1 MRELSVRL
9 SADNPFNPLQGQ
21 ASRCVIEGP
30 GLMSKHLFSCYKAP
44 LILLVVLFF
53 QGCATSALKTAE
65 MRQQFYAGNYPAA
78 LAEAERA
85 QQSAPK
91 GVMENL
97 NLGMLLRLSGDYA
110 ASNKALET
118 AKQQIDALYA
128 TSVSEQAGA
137 MLLNDETISYQGER
151 FEQVLLHLYM
161 ALNYLSLQQLDSAR
175 VELLQSQVKLNEWG
189 EPKDDVAFMRYF
201 SAILFEMLGEQSDAT
216 VAYRKAVDAYKNTQ
230 YKYRLDVP
238 LQLKKDLLRSLA
250 LMGMDDELRVYKKQF
265 AINQVDTTPANKQA
279 EIIVILEKGMVP
291 QRQQIVLQTW
301 SAELSSMVR
310 IAVPSYPVPP
320 LRLNNTQ
327 LYIAGQPY
335 TTQAVADIDAMARAS
350 LQESLPL
357 ITARAIAR
365 AAIKKKS
372 ERNVADNSGALAQL
386 ALMAFNM
393 GSEIADTR
401 GWNTLPQQIELLRI
415 ALPPG
420 RYQLGLYSPVA
431 NSQTEQT
438 EIELK
443 AGEKLIVNQRWT
455 KPVLSA
461 DSVSGPGR
469 LLIIPIFPLQI
480 FR

>member
-1 MRELSVRL
+1 
-9 SADNPFNPLQGQ
+9 
-21 ASRCVIEGP
+21 
-30 GLMSKHLFSCYKAP
+30 MSKHLFSFSKAA
-44 LILLVVLFF
+44 LIVISVLFL

-65 MRQQFYAGNYPAA
+65 MRQQLYAGNYQSA
-78 LAEAERA
+78 LAEADRVH
-85 QQSAPK
+85 QSKPD

-118 AKQQIDALYA
+118 AKRKIDALYA
-128 TSVSEQAGA
+128 TSVSEQGGA
-137 MLLNDETISYQGER
+137 LLLNDEVISYQGER
-151 FEQVLLHLYM
+151 YEQVLLHLYM
-161 ALNYLSLQQLDSAR
+161 ALNYLSLQQPDSAR

-201 SAILFEMLGEQSDAT
+201 SGILFEMLGEQSDAT

-250 LMGMDDELRVYKKQF
+250 LMGMDNELAVYKKQF
-265 AINQVDTTPANKQA
+265 AMNDFMPDKKKQQA

-291 QRQQIVLQTW
+291 QREQIVLQTW
-301 SAELSSMVR
+301 SSELSSMVR
-310 IAVPSYPVPP
+310 IAVPSYPRPP
-320 LRLNNTQ
+320 LHLSNTQ
-327 LYIAGQPY
+327 LRIAEQQY
-335 TTQAVADIDAMARAS
+335 TTQVVADIDAMARAS
-350 LQESLPL
+350 LEENLPL

-372 ERNVADNSGALAQL
+372 ERNVAENSTAMAQL

-401 GWNTLPQQIELLRI
+401 GWNTLPQQIELARI

-420 RYQLGLYSPVA
+420 RYQLGFYSPA
-431 NSQTEQT
+431 TGSSAYQG

-443 AGEKLIVNQRWT
+443 AGEKVIANQRWT

-480 FR
+480 FLR

>member
-1 MRELSVRL
+1 
-9 SADNPFNPLQGQ
+9 
-21 ASRCVIEGP
+21 
-30 GLMSKHLFSCYKAP
+30 MSKHLFSFFKAV
-44 LILLVVLFF
+44 LIVISVLFL

-65 MRQQFYAGNYPAA
+65 MRQQLYAGNYQSA

-85 QQSAPK
+85 HQSKPD

-118 AKQQIDALYA
+118 AKRKIDALYA
-128 TSVSEQAGA
+128 TSVSEQTGA
-137 MLLNDETISYQGER
+137 MLLNDEVISYQGER
-151 FEQVLLHLYM
+151 YEQVLLHLYM
-161 ALNYLSLQQLDSAR
+161 ALNYLSLQQPDSAR

-201 SAILFEMLGEQSDAT
+201 SGMLFEMLGEQSDAT

-250 LMGMDDELRVYKKQF
+250 LMGMDNELAVYKKQF
-265 AINQVDTTPANKQA
+265 AMNDFKPDKKKQQA

-291 QRQQIVLQTW
+291 QREQIVLQTW
-301 SAELSSMVR
+301 SSELSSMVR
-310 IAVPSYPVPP
+310 IAVPSYPRPP
-320 LRLNNTQ
+320 LHLSNTQ
-327 LYIAGQPY
+327 LRIAEQQY
-335 TTQAVADIDAMARAS
+335 TTQVVADIDAMARAS
-350 LQESLPL
+350 LEENLPL

-372 ERNVADNSGALAQL
+372 ERNVAENSTAMAQL

-401 GWNTLPQQIELLRI
+401 GWNTLPQQIELARI

-420 RYQLGLYSPVA
+420 RYQLGFYSPA
-431 NSQTEQT
+431 TGSSAYQG

-443 AGEKLIVNQRWT
+443 AGEKVIANQRWT

-480 FR
+480 FLR

>member
-1 MRELSVRL
+1 MY
-9 SADNPFNPLQGQ
+9 
-21 ASRCVIEGP
+21 CVAQLPEYA
-30 GLMSKHLFSCYKAP
+30 GLMSKHLFSCFKIP
-44 LILLVVLFF
+44 LLLLVVLLL

-78 LAEAERA
+78 LAEAEHA
-85 QQSAPK
+85 HQSKPD

-110 ASNKALET
+110 ASNQALET
-118 AKQQIDALYA
+118 AKRKIDELYA
-128 TSVSEQAGA
+128 TSVSEQTGA
-137 MLLNDETISYQGER
+137 MLLNDEVISYQGER

-161 ALNYLSLQQLDSAR
+161 ALNYLSLQQPDSAR

-201 SAILFEMLGEQSDAT
+201 SAILFEMLGEQGDAT

-250 LMGMDDELRVYKKQF
+250 LMDMQDELAVYKKQF
-265 AINQVDTTPANKQA
+265 AIKSVDTTPAGKRA

-291 QRQQIVLQTW
+291 QREQIVLQTW
-301 SAELSSMVR
+301 SSELSSMVR
-310 IAVPSYPVPP
+310 IAVPSYPRPP
-320 LRLNNTQ
+320 LHLSNTQ
-327 LYIAGQPY
+327 LRIAEQQY
-335 TTQAVADIDAMARAS
+335 TTQVVADLDAMARAS
-350 LQESLPL
+350 LEENLPL

-372 ERNVADNSGALAQL
+372 ERNVAENSSAMAQL

-401 GWNTLPQQIELLRI
+401 GWNTLPQQIELARI
-415 ALPPG
+415 PLPPG
-420 RYQLGLYSPVA
+420 RYQLGFYSQA
-431 NSQTEQT
+431 SGSSTYQG

-443 AGEKLIVNQRWT
+443 AGEKVIVNQRWT

-461 DSVSGPGR
+461 ESVSGPGR
-469 LLIIPIFPLQI
+469 LLIIPIFPLQM
-480 FR
+480 FLR

>member
-1 MRELSVRL
+1 
-9 SADNPFNPLQGQ
+9 
-21 ASRCVIEGP
+21 
-30 GLMSKHLFSCYKAP
+30 MSKHLFPCYKTFYKTA
-44 LILLVVLFF
+44 LLLLAVLLL

-85 QQSAPK
+85 HQSSPD

-110 ASNKALET
+110 ASNQALET
-118 AKQQIDALYA
+118 AKRQIDALYA
-128 TSVSEQAGA
+128 TSVSEQTGA
-137 MLLNDETISYQGER
+137 MLLNDAVISYQGDR

-161 ALNYLSLQQLDSAR
+161 ALNYLSLQQPDSAR

-238 LQLKKDLLRSLA
+238 LQLKKDLLRSLT
-250 LMGMDDELRVYKKQF
+250 LMGMKDELAVYKKQF
-265 AINQVDTTPANKQA
+265 AMNDFKAGSSSQQA

-291 QRQQIVLQTW
+291 QREQIVLQTW
-301 SAELSSMVR
+301 SSELSSMVR
-310 IAVPSYPVPP
+310 IAVPSYPRPP
-320 LRLNNTQ
+320 LRLSNTQ
-327 LYIAGQPY
+327 LRIAEQQY
-335 TTQAVADIDAMARAS
+335 STQIVADLDAMARAS
-350 LQESLPL
+350 LEENLPL

-372 ERNVADNSGALAQL
+372 ERNVAENSSAMAQL

-401 GWNTLPQQIELLRI
+401 GWNTLPQQIELARI
-415 ALPPG
+415 PLPPG
-420 RYQLGLYSPVA
+420 RYQLGVSSPA
-431 NSQTEQT
+431 ASNSAYQT

-443 AGEKLIVNQRWT
+443 AGEKIIVNQRWT
-455 KPVLSA
+455 RPVLSA

-469 LLIIPIFPLQI
+469 LLIIPIFPLQMLL
-480 FR
+480 R

>member
-1 MRELSVRL
+1 
-9 SADNPFNPLQGQ
+9 
-21 ASRCVIEGP
+21 
-30 GLMSKHLFSCYKAP
+30 MSKHLFSFFKAS
-44 LILLVVLFF
+44 LIVLSVLFL

-65 MRQQFYAGNYPAA
+65 MRQQLYAGNYQSA

-85 QQSAPK
+85 HQSKPD

-110 ASNKALET
+110 ASNRALET
-118 AKQQIDALYA
+118 AKRRIDALYA
-128 TSVSEQAGA
+128 TSVSEQTGA
-137 MLLNDETISYQGER
+137 ILLNDEMISYQGER
-151 FEQVLLHLYM
+151 YEQVLLHLYM
-161 ALNYLSLQQLDSAR
+161 ALNYLSLQQPDSAR

-201 SAILFEMLGEQSDAT
+201 SGILFEMLGEQSDAT
-216 VAYRKAVDAYKNTQ
+216 VAYRKAVDAYKNTR
-230 YKYRLDVP
+230 YKHHLDVP

-250 LMGMDDELRVYKKQF
+250 LMGMNNELAVYKKQF
-265 AINQVDTTPANKQA
+265 AMNDFRPGREKQQA

-291 QRQQIVLQTW
+291 QREQVVLQTW
-301 SAELSSMVR
+301 SSELSSMVR
-310 IAVPSYPVPP
+310 IAVPSYPRPP
-320 LRLNNTQ
+320 LQMSNTQ
-327 LYIAGQPY
+327 VRIAEQQY
-335 TTQAVADIDAMARAS
+335 STQVVADIDAMARAS
-350 LQESLPL
+350 LEENLPL

-372 ERNVADNSGALAQL
+372 ERNAADKSGSVAQL

-401 GWNTLPQQIELLRI
+401 GWNTLPQQIELARI
-415 ALPPG
+415 PLSPG
-420 RYQLGLYSPVA
+420 RYQLGLSSPAA
-431 NSQTEQT
+431 NNSSYQT

-443 AGEKLIVNQRWT
+443 AGEKIIVNQRWT

-469 LLIIPIFPLQI
+469 LLLIPIFPLQI
-480 FR
+480 LR

>member
-1 MRELSVRL
+1 
-9 SADNPFNPLQGQ
+9 
-21 ASRCVIEGP
+21 
-30 GLMSKHLFSCYKAP
+30 MSKHLFSFFKAA
-44 LILLVVLFF
+44 LIVISLLLL

-65 MRQQFYAGNYPAA
+65 MRQQLYAGDYQAA
-78 LAEAERA
+78 LVEAERA
-85 QQSAPK
+85 HQSKPD

-110 ASNKALET
+110 ASNQALET
-118 AKQQIDALYA
+118 AKRQIDKLYA
-128 TSVSEQAGA
+128 TSVSEQTGA
-137 MLLNDETISYQGER
+137 MLLNDEMISYQGER

-161 ALNYLSLQQLDSAR
+161 ALNYLSLQQPDSAR

-201 SAILFEMLGEQSDAT
+201 SGMLFEMLGEQSEAT

-250 LMGMDDELRVYKKQF
+250 LMGMDNELAVYKKQF
-265 AINQVDTTPANKQA
+265 SMQDYRLDKKKQQA
-279 EIIVILEKGMVP
+279 EVIVILEKGMVP
-291 QRQQIVLQTW
+291 QREQIVLQTW
-301 SAELSSMVR
+301 SNELSSMVR
-310 IAVPSYPVPP
+310 IAVPSYPQPP
-320 LRLNNTQ
+320 LRIASTQ
-327 LYIAGQPY
+327 LRIAEQQY
-335 TTQAVADIDAMARAS
+335 TTQVVADIDAMARAS
-350 LQESLPL
+350 LEESLPL

-365 AAIKKKS
+365 AAIKKKT
-372 ERNVADNSGALAQL
+372 ERNAADKSGSVAQL

-401 GWNTLPQQIELLRI
+401 GWNTLPQQIELARI

-420 RYQLGLYSPVA
+420 RYQLGLSSPAA
-431 NSQTEQT
+431 NSSAYQAD
-438 EIELK
+438 IELK
-443 AGEKLIVNQRWT
+443 AGEKIIVNQRWT

-461 DSVSGPGR
+461 ESVSGPGR
-469 LLIIPIFPLQI
+469 FLIIPIFPLHI

>member
-1 MRELSVRL
+1 
-9 SADNPFNPLQGQ
+9 
-21 ASRCVIEGP
+21 
-30 GLMSKHLFSCYKAP
+30 MSKHLFSCYKAP
-44 LILLVVLFF
+44 LILLCVLFL
-53 QGCATSALKTAE
+53 QACATSALKTAE

-85 QQSAPK
+85 HQSAPD

-110 ASNKALET
+110 ASNQALET
-118 AKQQIDALYA
+118 AKQKIDALYA
-128 TSVSEQAGA
+128 TSVSEQTGA
-137 MLLNDETISYQGER
+137 MLLNDAVISYQGER

-161 ALNYLSLQQLDSAR
+161 ALNYLSLQQPDSAR

-230 YKYRLDVP
+230 YKNRLEVP

-250 LMGMDDELRVYKKQF
+250 LMGMDDELAVYKKQF
-265 AINQVDTTPANKQA
+265 AMNDFKPGLTRKQA

-291 QRQQIVLQTW
+291 QREQVVLQTW
-301 SAELSSMVR
+301 SGELSSMVR
-310 IAVPSYPVPP
+310 IAVPSYPRPP
-320 LRLNNTQ
+320 LHLSNTQ
-327 LYIAGQPY
+327 LRIAEQQY
-335 TTQAVADIDAMARAS
+335 TTQVVADIDAMARAS
-350 LQESLPL
+350 LEERLPL

-372 ERNVADNSGALAQL
+372 ERNAAENSGAMAQL

-401 GWNTLPQQIELLRI
+401 GWNTLPQQIELARI
-415 ALPPG
+415 PLSPG
-420 RYQLGLYSPVA
+420 TYQLELYSPAA
-431 NSQTEQT
+431 NSSAFQT
-438 EIELK
+438 EIEVK
-443 AGEKLIVNQRWT
+443 AGEKIIVNQRWT

-480 FR
+480 FLR